1 MPSLFLLSFRRKIKN
16 QCPLFF
22 LIMCGVDILVCSHGM
37 AVDSFEEAS
46 NYGVPA
52 ETIMSAEV
60 LYVDWSRNAPAFP
73 QISIN
78 QTVWPSWAIDYAL

>member
-1 MPSLFLLSFRRKIKN
+1 
-16 QCPLFF
+16 
-22 LIMCGVDILVCSHGM
+22 M
-37 AVDSFEEAS
+37 AVGSFEEAS

-60 LYVDWSRNAPAFP
+60 LYVDWSKNAPAFP
-73 QISIN
+73 EIGIN

>member
-1 MPSLFLLSFRRKIKN
+1 MSFV
-16 QCPLFF
+16 FF
-22 LIMCGVDILVCSHGM
+22 IMCGVDILVCSHGM

-60 LYVDWSRNAPAFP
+60 LYVDWRRNAPAFP
-73 QISIN
+73 QIGIN
-78 QTVWPSWAIDYAL
+78 QTVWPSWAIDYFL

>member
-1 MPSLFLLSFRRKIKN
+1 MSF
-16 QCPLFF
+16 FF
-22 LIMCGVDILVCSHGM
+22 FSIMCGVDILVCSHGM

-52 ETIMSAEV
+52 GTIMSAEV

-73 QISIN
+73 QIGIN

>member
-1 MPSLFLLSFRRKIKN
+1 
-16 QCPLFF
+16 
-22 LIMCGVDILVCSHGM
+22 M

-60 LYVDWSRNAPAFP
+60 LYVDWRRNAPAFP
-73 QISIN
+73 QIGIN
-78 QTVWPSWAIDYAL
+78 QTVWPSWAVDYAL